1 MAKIVKCP
9 ICGSLNDIEESN
21 TCSECGNKLRAR
33 GLFQILL
40 YMIAPLLNSILGP
53 VGHVIVNILS
63 KLGCLGT
70 LILGAILAYCVHKCA
85 PNISKEK
92 SKKDAIE
99 MNEKRNNQDDTDI
112 NESEPPTS
120 IEKATSNESES
131 TKEEEDV
138 VASDEN
144 IDVDMNS
151 VNKEVVAP
159 KEEVDEINSDQ
170 LINANKKIHENDGQE
185 VK

>member
-1 MAKIVKCP
+1 
-9 ICGSLNDIEESN
+9 
-21 TCSECGNKLRAR
+21 
-33 GLFQILL
+33 
-40 YMIAPLLNSILGP
+40 
-53 VGHVIVNILS
+53 
-63 KLGCLGT
+63 
-70 LILGAILAYCVHKCA
+70 
-85 PNISKEK
+85 
-92 SKKDAIE
+92 

-170 LINANKKIHENDGQE
+170 LINDNKKIHENDGLE

>member
-1 MAKIVKCP
+1 
-9 ICGSLNDIEESN
+9 
-21 TCSECGNKLRAR
+21 
-33 GLFQILL
+33 
-40 YMIAPLLNSILGP
+40 
-53 VGHVIVNILS
+53 
-63 KLGCLGT
+63 
-70 LILGAILAYCVHKCA
+70 
-85 PNISKEK
+85 
-92 SKKDAIE
+92 

-112 NESEPPTS
+112 NDSEPPTS